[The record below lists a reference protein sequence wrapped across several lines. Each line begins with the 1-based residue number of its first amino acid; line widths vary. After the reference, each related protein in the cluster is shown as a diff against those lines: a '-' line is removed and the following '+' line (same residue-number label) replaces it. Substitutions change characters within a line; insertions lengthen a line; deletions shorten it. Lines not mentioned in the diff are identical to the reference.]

1 MLDLTNE
8 KLRDTYIA
16 KLKESINELIEIRTE
31 LLTTSEY
38 NVNALIQDRDRLA
51 VEIQSLHQ
59 KNKQLERR
67 VSEIESNYSNVL
79 EVKDPNTVNY
89 IQNMQNWLTIAQD
102 DGAWDGVRDDWP
114 THNSKILEHVKRFDT
129 VVQAGGHQGLYPR
142 LLSDM
147 FKFVY
152 TFEPD
157 PINFHC
163 LVNNCQK
170 DNIFKFNSAL
180 GDKHTMVC
188 MNEPAKDLTTMKD
201 NSGMNSIDV
210 DKIGN
215 TPQLMID
222 DLNLNSCD
230 LIWLDIEGY
239 EIRALTGAFN
249 TIDKFTPVI
258 IAERADENVRTYLSA
273 WNYIQVDTS
282 NLDCIFKAQ

>member
-1 MLDLTNE
+1 
-8 KLRDTYIA
+8 
-16 KLKESINELIEIRTE
+16 
-31 LLTTSEY
+31 
-38 NVNALIQDRDRLA
+38 
-51 VEIQSLHQ
+51 
-59 KNKQLERR
+59 
-67 VSEIESNYSNVL
+67 
-79 EVKDPNTVNY
+79 
-89 IQNMQNWLTIAQD
+89 MQNWLTIAQD

-114 THNSKILEHVKRFDT
+114 THNSKILEHVKRFNT

-180 GDKHTMVC
+180 GDKHTMVR

-230 LIWLDIEGY
+230 LIWLDVEGY
-239 EIRALTGAFN
+239 EIRALMGAEN
-249 TIDKFTPVI
+249 TIDKFKPVI
-258 IAERADENVRTYLSA
+258 MAERASEEVRQYLSA
-273 WNYIQVDTS
+273 WNYMQVDTS
-282 NLDCIFKAQ
+282 NLDCVFKVQ

>member
-230 LIWLDIEGY
+230 LIWLDVEGY
-239 EIRALTGAFN
+239 EIRALTG
-249 TIDKFTPVI
+249 TIYK
-258 IAERADENVRTYLSA
+258 
-273 WNYIQVDTS
+273 
-282 NLDCIFKAQ
+282 